1 LSVSFSFQGTTLWK
15 TRTVLEKCL
24 LVLTA
29 TLLLLVF
36 VFGMLLSTTGRG
48 EPALH
53 VLHVGP
59 HTAGERRSIMPVITD
74 WQPGLC
80 HQEEQGYSLPSHPQ
94 EPLGLP
100 SNLSN
105 WLYCQDPLPLS
116 NTDSVCARNLNCA
129 FPVCL
134 GVVLRHRDKFTFYL
148 HYNCYHCCYH
158 YCCSLPFLFPAIS
171 ICISH
176 HLPRNM
182 EE

>member
-1 LSVSFSFQGTTLWK
+1 M
-15 TRTVLEKCL
+15 EKCL

-36 VFGMLLSTTGRG
+36 VLGMLLSTTTRG

-53 VLHVGP
+53 VVHVGP
-59 HTAGERRSIMPVITD
+59 HTAGERQSIMLVISD
-74 WQPGLC
+74 WQPGLY
-80 HQEEQGYSLPSHPQ
+80 HQEEQDFSLPSHPQ

-100 SNLSN
+100 SHLSH
-105 WLYCQDPLPLS
+105 WLHCQVSD
-116 NTDSVCARNLNCA
+116 NKCAWNFNSTFL
-129 FPVCL
+129 VCL
-134 GVVLRHRDKFTFYL
+134 GVVLINRDKFTFYL
-148 HYNCYHCCYH
+148 HYNCYDCCYH

-182 EE
+182 VE